1 MKGCVHPPRIAA
13 RLRHQVQFQ
22 VMKSHTVN
30 QFIVREVRGD
40 NELTACS
47 RLDHSCETDFVW
59 QLDVRQDA
67 DETLVRF
74 RTVRL
79 PRTVRAIYPRDPDS
93 LLAAWQKRDCFL
105 VAAVDDVILGYVN
118 MQVDTARR
126 GWLADLVVGAP
137 LRRRRIGSALLEQA
151 TRWAMLHNLH
161 TLTIE
166 TQTKNFPGIN
176 FALSKGFTFCGFND
190 HYYTNRDIALFFSKR
205 L

>member
-1 MKGCVHPPRIAA
+1 
-13 RLRHQVQFQ
+13 
-22 VMKSHTVN
+22 MKSHTVN

-40 NELTACS
+40 AELNTCS
-47 RLDHSCETDFVW
+47 RLDHNCDTDFVW
-59 QLDVRQDA
+59 QMDMRQDT
-67 DETLVRF
+67 DETVVRF

-79 PRTVRAIYPRDPDS
+79 PRTVHATYPRDPES

-105 VAAVDDVILGYVN
+105 VAAVDDVLLGYVN
-118 MQVDTARR
+118 MQVNAARQ

-166 TQTKNFPGIN
+166 IQTKSFPGIS

-190 HYYTNRDIALFFSKR
+190 HYYSNRDIALFFSKR